1 METRDLERI
10 RFVTRH
16 FNDLQGLRYGVPLG
30 LVLLGCASP
39 GLLRA
44 ALFLGALL
52 LIFGTKRYYQKTF
65 GEVEQR
71 LADPAAEVCPAS
83 VYSPAGC
90 LSRIQG
96 FRQVTPF
103 AQCLLAT
110 TALVMALFVTCQAVQ
125 PSLRVLG
132 DASLGQH
139 PRVVHDPVAHFGKPA
154 LTFYPHGRETRPPSM
169 ARAMVGQTV
178 LVFSGSF
185 LLGLW
190 LWRERR
196 WSQSH
201 HLFLGALLLGLS
213 ALGATLGFIARGDG
227 EIAPLID
234 RVLPAL
240 VYPGQA
246 LFLCGSSL
254 VLVGLYDHLQLVRAL
269 GHPGAVGEEEK
280 S

>member
-1 METRDLERI
+1 MTRELERI

-30 LVLLGCASP
+30 LVLLGWGSP

-44 ALFLGALL
+44 GLLLGAFL
-52 LIFGTKRYYQKTF
+52 LILGAKRYYRRTF

-71 LADPAAEVCPAS
+71 QADPAAELCPAS

-103 AQCLLAT
+103 EQCLLAT
-110 TALVMALFVTCQAVQ
+110 MALAMALFVTCQAIQ
-125 PSLRVLG
+125 PSLRVVG
-132 DASLGQH
+132 DESLGQH
-139 PRVVHDPVAHFGKPA
+139 PRVVLDPVAYFGKPA

-169 ARAMVGQTV
+169 ARAMAGQTV
-178 LVFSGSF
+178 LVFSGAF

-196 WSQSH
+196 WSQVH
-201 HLFLGALLLGLS
+201 HLFLGSLLLGLS
-213 ALGATLGFIARGDG
+213 ALGASLGFIARGDG
-227 EIAPLID
+227 AIAPLID
-234 RVLPAL
+234 LVLPAL
-240 VYPGQA
+240 VYPGQT
-246 LFLCGSSL
+246 LLLCGSSL
-254 VLVGLYDHLQLVRAL
+254 VLAGLFDHLQVVRAL
-269 GHPGAVGEEEK
+269 GLPEAAGEEGN